1 MLIFEIVQRENLHL
15 KKIFLT
21 NRHKRPLQPPAVTEN
36 IYENVPPRRQRGD
49 LGPNLGGRQAAP
61 LPPVPPKKIPNG
73 IHPPMASTSA
83 AVSGNLINSANIN
96 GSQLTNGT
104 VSGISLS
111 EQRLRG
117 VSVDRYREYQTPGY
131 YEDTY
136 YTRVEDNDRRV
147 TVKHVDHPPLANGR
161 LERHSSHPNL
171 RPRPSTAGGRQLPKT
186 PNQPPGT
193 IIVIENVVSG
203 RGRTLPDVRRA
214 GSSAAIHRNPRLRAA
229 ASNNAAA
236 TASASIAG
244 VAVGDSERRSLSL
257 PRRPTNAKPP
267 VKDIPQ
273 GTGRRLPKT
282 PKQSAMPLQ
291 HHGPVASASGR
302 KRELPKPQSLELRH
316 SNREIM
322 NTSNASM
329 GLGGL
334 MGRSSRS
341 MNFPRLEGSP
351 THSECSSESGYLLS
365 RPRFPGGSGGLNG
378 NVLRSNSVS
387 RRKLPDV

>member
-1 MLIFEIVQRENLHL
+1 M
-15 KKIFLT
+15 
-21 NRHKRPLQPPAVTEN
+21 VTEN
-36 IYENVPPRRQRGD
+36 IYENVPPRSQRQNKMAGG
-49 LGPNLGGRQAAP
+49 LTGGRLAAP

-73 IHPPMASTSA
+73 IHPPMAPTSA
-83 AVSGNLINSANIN
+83 SISTKMVN
-96 GSQLTNGT
+96 GVGHAATAL
-104 VSGISLS
+104 SLS

-136 YTRVEDNDRRV
+136 YTREEPDHRV

-161 LERHSSHPNL
+161 LERHASHPNL
-171 RPRPSTAGGRQLPKT
+171 RPRPSTAGGRRLPKT

-203 RGRTLPDVRRA
+203 TGRGRTLPDVRRA
-214 GSSAAIHRNPRLRAA
+214 GSSAAVDRNNPRLGAGRGATVGTAA
-229 ASNNAAA
+229 ANKPGAANTNEA
-236 TASASIAG
+236 
-244 VAVGDSERRSLSL
+244 ERRSLSL
-257 PRRPTNAKPP
+257 PRRPTNAKA
-267 VKDIPQ
+267 KDIPQ

-282 PKQSAMPLQ
+282 PKQSALPLQ
-291 HHGPVASASGR
+291 HHNGPSTVGGPSAPSSR

-322 NTSNASM
+322 NSSNASL

-351 THSECSSESGYLLS
+351 THSECSSESGFLLS
-365 RPRFPGGSGGLNG
+365 RPRYPGPSS
-378 NVLRSNSVS
+378 VLRSNSMT

>member
-1 MLIFEIVQRENLHL
+1 M
-15 KKIFLT
+15 
-21 NRHKRPLQPPAVTEN
+21 AEN
-36 IYENVPPRRQRGD
+36 IYENVPPRRQRKD
-49 LGPNLGGRQAAP
+49 LGGRQAAA

-73 IHPPMASTSA
+73 IHPPMVSTSVP
-83 AVSGNLINSANIN
+83 VSGNLINTANMN
-96 GSQLTNGT
+96 GSLSNG
-104 VSGISLS
+104 SAAGMSLN

-117 VSVDRYREYQTPGY
+117 VSVDRYREYQTTGY

-136 YTRVEDNDRRV
+136 YTRVEDDRKV
-147 TVKHVDHPPLANGR
+147 TVKHVDHPLPLANGR

-203 RGRTLPDVRRA
+203 TTSGTSGRGRTLPDVRRA
-214 GSSAAIHRNPRLRAA
+214 GSSAAIHRNPRLRPSATNTAA
-229 ASNNAAA
+229 AS
-236 TASASIAG
+236 ASVSVAG
-244 VAVGDSERRSLSL
+244 VVDGRSHSL
-257 PRRPTNAKPP
+257 PRRPTNAKPS
-267 VKDIPQ
+267 VKDIVQ

-282 PKQSAMPLQ
+282 PKQQSGMPIQ
-291 HHGPVASASGR
+291 HHGPVPSGR

-316 SNREIM
+316 SNRDIM

-334 MGRSSRS
+334 VGRSSRS

-365 RPRFPGGSGGLNG
+365 RPRFPGGPNG

>member
-1 MLIFEIVQRENLHL
+1 M
-15 KKIFLT
+15 
-21 NRHKRPLQPPAVTEN
+21 TEN
-36 IYENVPPRRQRGD
+36 IYENVPARRQRGD

-73 IHPPMASTSA
+73 IHPPMAPMATSVSG
-83 AVSGNLINSANIN
+83 VSGNLINGGGSANIS

-104 VSGISLS
+104 VAGISLS

-147 TVKHVDHPPLANGR
+147 TVKHVDPHHPPLANGR

-203 RGRTLPDVRRA
+203 NPTSGRGRTLPDVRRA

-229 ASNNAAA
+229 AATNNATAA
-236 TASASIAG
+236 APAAAA
-244 VAVGDSERRSLSL
+244 AVDSERRSLSL

-267 VKDIPQ
+267 VKEIPQ

-282 PKQSAMPLQ
+282 PQQSAMPLQ
-291 HHGPVASASGR
+291 HHGPVASTSGR

-334 MGRSSRS
+334 VGRSSRS

-351 THSECSSESGYLLS
+351 THSECSSESGFLLS
-365 RPRFPGGSGGLNG
+365 RPRFPGAGGKPNG
-378 NVLRSNSVS
+378 NVLRSNSMN